1 MKTPTCPASL
11 IANNSNPT
19 ERSIYV
25 ASPDSSDIAWRRCGV
40 KRHQCRAP
48 YAKRLVAVAMAVLVF
63 LGWSALHANALTVNI
78 DSPTDGTN
86 LVTTITNAATISI
99 SASST
104 FNITNLVLLVND
116 VVVRS
121 FNPPAGQTSIS
132 ASFPVYLPS
141 ETADTFTVVAK
152 DANGDTVTSSP
163 VTVNVSFAAPAAAP
177 TGAMVLWLSADVG
190 VTFDPNDGQS
200 ITNWADQSG
209 LGNDARQTTVANAPL
224 LRNAIQIGG
233 AYVARFNVLDT
244 GASRYMIVSNSP
256 SLSKLTTNFTFLTVA
271 SENDS
276 GATYAI
282 ISKTS
287 GAYLPNPFR
296 WHWNAGGAIGIDL
309 GAGAATIVN
318 NSGVTTPAGNF
329 SILGARAGN
338 NVVGQTMNFTNGP
351 TTTLGAAAIAD
362 AGTVLNI
369 GQGASQFTGMYGN
382 IAEIICYSNR
392 LSDSDYLL
400 AQTYLETK
408 YMPTRIVVLLA
419 PVAPAVTLTTPT
431 NGQTFDTLTNGTV
444 HFTASVTSSNP
455 LYTVSYFLNGALV
468 GTSNIFSQTP
478 PYQFDLQATQ
488 PGSVSL
494 TTVVADNLGVSGT
507 SAPVVVTI
515 TGPPLTPPSSGL
527 SLWLKPGSS
536 MITNASG
543 QIIEWDDQSG
553 KTNNALQA
561 FPANAPALAPNAING
576 YSVAYFNQ
584 LTNVNPQYL
593 DVASASNIQRTA
605 FSVLAVAK
613 PQNQSGNYDIIS
625 KTATGSS
632 APFPFDWRYV
642 PGGSTEMDVG
652 AGGSVAASNISS
664 LVPSAGNFNVLS
676 VLVGGGSIK
685 QYVGYT
691 PSTITTLGSAAI
703 ADGATAMR
711 VGNRGSLDAN
721 MLGYTAEILWYDHVL
736 TDAERLT
743 AVGYLA
749 NKYALS
755 YASFSN
761 APPSVGINSPTN
773 GTAVTAGA
781 NVTMSVSASA
791 NAVGGYLTR
800 LDFLANGTVISSVTL
815 SNQSVVDT
823 YIINLATSGS
833 YSLTVRATDNY
844 GFQTTSSAVTV
855 TASGFVAPSAP
866 PTNGMVVW
874 LNASVGITTDI
885 AGPSGNELAIT
896 NWADQSG
903 HGNDARQTTV
913 PNAPWF
919 RTNVFN
925 GLPAARFNVL
935 DAGGTSRWLTISNN
949 PSLNNLTTNFTFLAV
964 ARENDQ
970 GANYAIFSET
980 TGAYLP
986 NPFRWHFNG
995 GGAIGIDLGAGG
1007 SPTVVNNSASAAGLV
1022 AVLGARAGGGTLN
1035 ASVNLAESA
1044 PTAIGAAAV
1053 ADAGVDL
1060 NIGQGAASNLG
1071 LYGNLAEF
1079 IVYSNRLSN
1088 ADFVQANAYLGSR
1101 YGITMAAFAQP
1112 GTGAPTLSVAK
1123 SANNIVLSWP
1133 LNFSGYTLESKTN
1146 LSAGSW
1152 NPIVTSPPN
1161 NQVILPASAGAQF
1174 FRLRQ

>member
-1 MKTPTCPASL
+1 
-11 IANNSNPT
+11 
-19 ERSIYV
+19 
-25 ASPDSSDIAWRRCGV
+25 
-40 KRHQCRAP
+40 
-48 YAKRLVAVAMAVLVF
+48 MALLAF

-78 DSPTDGTN
+78 DSPPDGTN
-86 LVTTITNAATISI
+86 LVTTITNAASISI
-99 SASST
+99 SASSS

-121 FNPPAGQTSIS
+121 FNPPAGQTSLS
-132 ASFPVYLPS
+132 ATFPLYLPS
-141 ETADTFTVVAK
+141 QTSDTFTVIAK

-163 VTVNVSFAAPAAAP
+163 VTVNVTFAAPAAAP
-177 TGAMVLWLSADVG
+177 TGGMVLWLAADLG

-271 SENDS
+271 QENDS

-329 SILGARAGN
+329 SVLGARAGN
-338 NVVGQTMNFTNGP
+338 NLVGQTMNFSNGP

-362 AGTVLNI
+362 SGAVLNI

-382 IAEIICYSNR
+382 IAEILCYSNR
-392 LSDSDYLL
+392 LSDTDYLL
-400 AQTYLETK
+400 AQTYLESK
-408 YMPTRIVVLLA
+408 YLPTRIMVVLA
-419 PVAPAVTLTTPT
+419 PLGPAVALTTPT
-431 NGQTFDTLTNGTV
+431 NGQTFDTLTNGNV
-444 HFTASVTSSNP
+444 LFTASVTSSNP
-455 LYTVSYFLNGALV
+455 LYTVTYFANGVLV
-468 GTSNIFSQTP
+468 GTSNIFNQTA
-478 PYQFDLQATQ
+478 PYHFVMPATQ
-488 PGSVSL
+488 PGSISL
-494 TTVVADNLGVSGT
+494 TAVVSDNLGLSGT
-507 SAPVVVTI
+507 SAPVVVTV

-527 SLWLKPGSS
+527 SLWLRPGLS
-536 MITNASG
+536 MVTNGTG
-543 QIIEWDDQSG
+543 QIIEWDDASG

-561 FPANAPALAPNAING
+561 FAANAPAFSPNAING
-576 YSVAYFNQ
+576 YAAAHFNQ
-584 LTNVNPQYL
+584 LTNVNPQFL

-605 FSVLAVAK
+605 FSILAVAK
-613 PQNQSGNYDIIS
+613 PQNQSGNYDILS

-632 APFPFDWRYV
+632 SPFPFDWRYV

-652 AGGSVAASNISS
+652 AGGSVTASNVSS
-664 LVPSAGNFNVLS
+664 LVSSAVNFNVQS
-676 VLVGGGSIK
+676 VLVGSGSIK

-691 PSTITTLGSAAI
+691 PSTITSLGSAAI
-703 ADGATAMR
+703 ADGATPMR

-721 MLGYTAEILWYDHVL
+721 MLGSTAEILWYDHVL
-736 TDAERLT
+736 TDAERLL

-761 APPSVGINSPTN
+761 APPNVAINSPTN
-773 GTAVTAGA
+773 GTAVSAGA
-781 NVTMSVSASA
+781 NVTMSVSAAA
-791 NAVGGYLTR
+791 NAVGAYLTT
-800 LDFLANGTVISSVTL
+800 LDFLANGNLISSVTL
-815 SNQSVVDT
+815 SNQSVTDS
-823 YIINLATSGS
+823 YIVNLATSGS
-833 YSLTVRATDNY
+833 YNLTVRATDNY
-844 GFQTTSSAVTV
+844 GFQTTSAAITV
-855 TASGFVAPSAP
+855 TASGFIPPSAP
-866 PTNGMVVW
+866 PTNGMVLW
-874 LNASVGITTDI
+874 LNASAGISTTV

-903 HGNDARQTTV
+903 LGNHANQTNV

-935 DAGGTSRWLTISNN
+935 DAGGTTRFLLVANN
-949 PSLNNLTTNFTFLAV
+949 PTVGNLTTNFTFLTV

-970 GANYAIFSET
+970 GAAYALISKT

-995 GGAIGIDLGAGG
+995 GGAIGTDLGAGG
-1007 SPTVVNNSASAAGLV
+1007 APTVVNNSVSAAGLA
-1022 AVLGARAGGGTLN
+1022 AVLAARAGGGTLN
-1035 ASVNLAESA
+1035 QAVNLVESA
-1044 PTAIGAAAV
+1044 PTTIGSAAV

-1060 NIGQGAASNLG
+1060 NIGQGSASNTG
-1071 LYGNLAEF
+1071 LYGNMAEL
-1079 IVYSNRLSN
+1079 IIYSNRLSN
-1088 ADFVQANAYLGSR
+1088 AEFVQANAYLASR
-1101 YGITMAAFAQP
+1101 YGLTLAAFAQP
-1112 GTGAPTLSVAK
+1112 GLGAPTISVSK
-1123 SANNIVLSWP
+1123 SGNNIILSWP
-1133 LNFSGYTLESKTN
+1133 VNFTGFTLESKSSLN
-1146 LSAGSW
+1146 AVSW
-1152 NPIVTSPPN
+1152 TPIVTNPPN
-1161 NQVILPASAGAQF
+1161 NQVILPASTGTQF
-1174 FRLRQ
+1174 FRLRK